1 MNENNGSNAADIIG
15 SIFGTG
21 GVGGA
26 ASGAGQ
32 IICAIKGTCPPN
44 TVVYQTGGGTG
55 AGAAMA
61 GLLLPIIILVGIV
74 ALFYFLAK
82 KK

>member
-1 MNENNGSNAADIIG
+1 MNEQNGSNAADIIG

-21 GVGGA
+21 GIGGA

-44 TVVYQTGGGTG
+44 TVVYQTGNTGTG
-55 AGAAMA
+55 TAMA